1 MGAVFQL
8 CHFKSKK
15 TQTAPNCLLPRE
27 LSTPQKPSSGQQ
39 CGEIITSL
47 LGCGL
52 AARGAQQDPFQDR
65 AVSIPLCLSLL
76 YRFE

>member
-39 CGEIITSL
+39 CTLTVTDTETGQTRSYDNPLGNCAPAVTDTSAFAT
-47 LGCGL
+47 C
-52 AARGAQQDPFQDR
+52 P
-65 AVSIPLCLSLL
+65 
-76 YRFE
+76 

>member
-39 CGEIITSL
+39 WYKLQT
-47 LGCGL
+47 LGLGSQRYVGPETD
-52 AARGAQQDPFQDR
+52 AARQEAR
-65 AVSIPLCLSLL
+65 ATSGRFVSPV
-76 YRFE
+76 REK

>member
-39 CGEIITSL
+39 CSQLVRQLRKRNDELRDQVGGVWIPWADDDL
-47 LGCGL
+47 LT
-52 AARGAQQDPFQDR
+52 RNR
-65 AVSIPLCLSLL
+65 K
-76 YRFE
+76 RR

>member
-39 CGEIITSL
+39 WFDATKEGIREVSDATLRAADTEIALPIAEL
-47 LGCGL
+47 FRQL
-52 AARGAQQDPFQDR
+52 QQR
-65 AVSIPLCLSLL
+65 
-76 YRFE
+76 